1 MAEITA
7 ALVKQLREE
16 TQLPMM
22 DCKKALAES
31 GGDVEAAKQALR
43 EKGKVLMGTR
53 SDRSTEEGR
62 IAIFSGPNAGA
73 IVELQVESAPVAGH
87 EEVVQ
92 LAADL
97 AQQLATGPGA
107 ATAEELWQQPC
118 PSQQGKTLQDV
129 KDDIENRMREVC
141 RLSRLLRVDAA
152 SGGYVHHDGRTGVL
166 LEIEGSNDSLARE
179 ISMHV
184 AAMKP
189 QAVNKDA
196 LDPTAVEKERQTQ
209 IERARKEGKPDNIIE
224 KMIEGRMRNF
234 FSEVVLEEQPFI
246 KDDKQSVGKIAAEG
260 GLKLKSFT
268 MWKLGE
274 TAPDSPAA

>member
-22 DCKKALAES
+22 DCKKALAEA
-31 GGDVEAAKQALR
+31 GGDIEVAKQTLR
-43 EKGKVLMGTR
+43 EKGKVLMASR

-62 IAIFSGPNAGA
+62 VAICTGPQGGA
-73 IVELQVESAPVAGH
+73 MIELQVESAPVAGSD
-87 EEVVQ
+87 EVVQ

-97 AQQLATGPGA
+97 AKQLATGPGA
-107 ATAEELWQQPC
+107 KTADELWAQPS
-118 PSQQGKTLQDV
+118 PSQAGKTLQDV
-129 KDDIENRMREVC
+129 KDELENKIREVF
-141 RLSRLLRVDAA
+141 RLSRMLRVAG
-152 SGGYVHHDGRTGVL
+152 SCGGYVHHDGRTGVL
-166 LEIEGSNDSLARE
+166 LEFEGNNDTLARE

-196 LDPTAVEKERQTQ
+196 LDPSVVAKEKEIQ
-209 IERARKEGKPDNIIE
+209 IERARQEGKPENIIE

-246 KDDKQSVGKIAAEG
+246 KDDKQSVGQIATAG
-260 GLKLKSFT
+260 GLKLKGFT
-268 MWKLGE
+268 MWKVGE
-274 TAPDSPAA
+274 GAA